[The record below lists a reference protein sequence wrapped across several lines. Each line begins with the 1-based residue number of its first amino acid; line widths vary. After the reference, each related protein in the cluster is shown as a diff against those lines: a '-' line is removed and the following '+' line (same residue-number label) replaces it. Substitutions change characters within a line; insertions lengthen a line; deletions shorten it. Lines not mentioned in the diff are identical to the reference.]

1 MAAHFGFLEVVKIL
15 VEHGAN
21 VEAKSREGKTPLLMA
36 TERGFLFVVKFLI
49 DRGANLFE
57 KNVRHEQ
64 GKIQPVLV
72 EEKFFFSIAAKRVKS
87 Y

>member
-49 DRGANLFE
+49 ERGANLFE
-57 KNVRHEQ
+57 KNVRYEQ
-64 GKIQPVLV
+64 GKKLNNLGSRKNKNDQATV
-72 EEKFFFSIAAKRVKS
+72 A
-87 Y
+87 